1 MNIQHLFVVV
11 ALVELG
17 WIPRSRI
24 TGSQVHFYKVFNF
37 TEEIS
42 GKSNKTLKMYIYVW
56 RAFHLESFGPK
67 QEIVS

>member
-1 MNIQHLFVVV
+1 MIIFL
-11 ALVELG
+11 EL
-17 WIPRSRI
+17 IPRSRI
-24 TGSQVHFYKVFNF
+24 TGSQVHFYKIFNF

>member
-1 MNIQHLFVVV
+1 MNIHLLVVV
-11 ALVELG
+11 ALAKLAR
-17 WIPRSRI
+17 IPKSRI
-24 TGSQVHFYKVFNF
+24 TGSQVHFYEVFNF

-67 QEIVS
+67 QEIIS